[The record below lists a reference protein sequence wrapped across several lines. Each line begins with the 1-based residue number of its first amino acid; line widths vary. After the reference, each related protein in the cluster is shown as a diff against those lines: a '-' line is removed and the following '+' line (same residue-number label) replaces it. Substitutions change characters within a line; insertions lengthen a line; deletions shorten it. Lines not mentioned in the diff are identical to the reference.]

1 MHITL
6 DEEEVEK
13 LKEVTV
19 IFVLFYKN
27 IWNEVEKQF
36 ADLPREE
43 KNKIFGAVAPSIVQ
57 TFTTFLDD
65 TTQKNPSA
73 KKET

>member
-1 MHITL
+1 MHMIL
-6 DEEEVEK
+6 EKEEVEN
-13 LKEVTV
+13 LKQMTSM
-19 IFVLFYKN
+19 FVLFYKN